1 METILRKLIEH
12 YAECTK
18 YWNML
23 VENDADLLT
32 EKKAF
37 ARMNAVDECI
47 QIVKGSMEEQAK
59 SEHDKQT
66 NKQSDFVDSI
76 SRQAAIDTIAEKV
89 FHNLTDEFY
98 GVMQVLNELPSTDR
112 TGHWVSKDEV
122 YGVAYC
128 SECDYELHSNDT
140 NFCPHC
146 GADMRGGDTNAD

>member
-112 TGHWVSKDEV
+112 NGHWLEANGKPAEGLHDV
-122 YGVAYC
+122 YC
-128 SECDYELHSNDT
+128 SECGEMSEYRSS
-140 NFCPHC
+140 FCPDC
-146 GADMRGGDTNAD
+146 GADMRGV